1 MIKVK
6 KLQIFMPKFSAIKS
20 LKVTNE
26 KAGFSQKDHL
36 SNNIK
41 AGASLLTAKDNQKHM
56 GPLFRYDT
64 RTVE

>member
-36 SNNIK
+36 SNNIV
-41 AGASLLTAKDNQKHM
+41 ADAS
-56 GPLFRYDT
+56 P
-64 RTVE
+64 